1 MAQKGER
8 FASGFGFVLAT
19 IGSAVG
25 LGSIWKFPYEVGENG
40 GGGFLLFYVL
50 GLALVVFPLLLAEFV
65 IGRRGRGDAAESL
78 RHVAHEAHRSAAW
91 RLIGFLGIAGGF
103 LILTYYAVIAGMTM
117 AYVPHALTAGF
128 AGADQARSAADFDA
142 LAASPLHLGFWQA
155 AFLAVTV
162 AVVARGIRKGV
173 ETACTILMPL
183 LAVLMA
189 ALVLYGL
196 IEGDVAAA
204 LAFLFQPHWEAIS
217 PRAALDAL
225 GLGFFSIGVGMGVMI
240 TYAAYAGETF
250 DLTRAAVATLAGDTA
265 ISLMA
270 GFAIFPIV
278 FAEGLDPA
286 GGANLMFLTL
296 PIAFG
301 ALPFGDLVGA
311 AFFLLLFVAALAS
324 AISLVEVAAAPLMR
338 ATGISRPKAALLIG
352 IAAWIGGL
360 PAMLSF
366 NLWSEVR
373 PLAWLGGFGHLN
385 LFDAVDGFTS
395 NLLLPVCGLALSIF
409 AGWMM
414 PERMYE
420 AELGRATRRLD
431 LALRFLLRWVVPA
444 VILAYVAAA
453 QVARV

>member
-1 MAQKGER
+1 MAQGER

-40 GGGFLLFYVL
+40 GGGFLLFYLL

-65 IGRRGRGDAAESL
+65 IGRRGRGDAAQSL
-78 RHVAHEAHRSAAW
+78 RNVAHEARRSPLW
-91 RLIGFLGIAGGF
+91 RLIGIAGIATGL

-117 AYVPHALTAGF
+117 AYVPHALIQGF
-128 AGADQARSAADFDA
+128 AGIDAARSAADFAA
-142 LAASPLHLGFWQA
+142 LTASPLELGLWQA
-155 AFLAVTV
+155 AFLGVTV

-183 LAVLMA
+183 LALLMA
-189 ALVLYGL
+189 ALVIYAL
-196 IEGDVAAA
+196 IEGDVAGA
-204 LAFLFQPHWEAIS
+204 LAFLFLPHWQAIS
-217 PRAALDAL
+217 ARAALDAL

-250 DLTRAAVATLAGDTA
+250 NLTRAAVTTLAGDTA

-270 GFAIFPIV
+270 GIAIFPIV

-311 AFFLLLFVAALAS
+311 AFFLLLFVAGLAS
-324 AISLVEVAAAPLMR
+324 AISLVEVVAAPLMR
-338 ATGISRPKAALLIG
+338 ATGIDRPKAAILIG

-366 NLWSEVR
+366 NLWSELR
-373 PLAWLGGFGHLN
+373 PLAWLGLDLN
-385 LFDAVDGFTS
+385 VFDAVDGFTS
-395 NLLLPVCGLALSIF
+395 NLLLPACGLALSIF
-409 AGWMM
+409 AGWFM

-420 AELGRATRRLD
+420 AELGRAARRLD
-431 LALRFLLRWVVPA
+431 TALRFLLRWVAPGI
-444 VILAYVAAA
+444 ILAYVVAA
-453 QVARV
+453 QVARF

>member
-1 MAQKGER
+1 MAHKGER

-40 GGGFLLFYVL
+40 GGGFLLFYLL

-65 IGRRGRGDAAESL
+65 IGRRGRGDAAQSL
-78 RHVAHEAHRSAAW
+78 RHVAQEAGRAPAW

-117 AYVPHALTAGF
+117 AYVPHALTQGF
-128 AGADQARSAADFDA
+128 AGADQACSAADFDA

-173 ETACTILMPL
+173 EIACTILMPL

-189 ALVLYGL
+189 ALVVYGL
-196 IEGDVAAA
+196 IEGDVGAT
-204 LAFLFQPHWEAIS
+204 LAFLFQPHWDAIS

-240 TYAAYAGETF
+240 TYAAYAGEKF
-250 DLTRAAVATLAGDTA
+250 DLTRAAIATLAGDTA

-324 AISLVEVAAAPLMR
+324 AISLVEVVAAPLMR
-338 ATGISRPKAALLIG
+338 ATGIGRPKAAILIG

-360 PAMLSF
+360 PSMLSF

-373 PLAWLGGFGHLN
+373 PLAWLEGFGHLN
-385 LFDAVDGFTS
+385 LFDSIDGLTS
-395 NLLLPVCGLALSIF
+395 NLLLPVCGLMLSIF

-420 AELGRATRRLD
+420 AELGHATRRLD
-431 LALRFLLRWVVPA
+431 ITLRFLLRWVVPA

-453 QVARV
+453 QVART

>member
-1 MAQKGER
+1 MAQGER

-40 GGGFLLFYVL
+40 GGGFLLFYLL

-65 IGRRGRGDAAESL
+65 VGRRGRGDAAQSL
-78 RHVAHEAHRSAAW
+78 RHVAPEARRSPTW
-91 RLIGFLGIAGGF
+91 RWVGLLGIAGGF

-128 AGADQARSAADFDA
+128 AGTDRARSAADFAA
-142 LAASPLHLGFWQA
+142 LTASPVHLGFWQA
-155 AFLAVTV
+155 AFLAVTI
-162 AVVARGIRKGV
+162 AVVARGVRKGV

-183 LAVLMA
+183 LAVLMV

-196 IEGDVAAA
+196 IEGDVSAAF
-204 LAFLFQPHWEAIS
+204 AFLFQPRWEAIS
-217 PRAALDAL
+217 ARAALDAL

-240 TYAAYAGETF
+240 TYAAYAGDKF
-250 DLTRAAVATLAGDTA
+250 DLTRAAVMTLAGDTA

-270 GFAIFPIV
+270 GLAIFPIV

-301 ALPFGDLVGA
+301 AVPFGDLVGA

-324 AISLVEVAAAPLMR
+324 AISLVEVVAAPLMR
-338 ATGISRPKAALLIG
+338 AAHISRPKAALLIG

-360 PAMLSF
+360 PSMLSF

-373 PLAWLGGFGHLN
+373 PLAWLDGFGHLN

-431 LALRFLLRWVVPA
+431 MTLRFLLRWVVPA
-444 VILAYVAAA
+444 VIVVYVVAA
-453 QVARV
+453 QVARI